1 MSSAETSPRPRRRP
15 STPDAAMP
23 RLLTVADV
31 AGLMQLSTRQVRR
44 LIAAERLPVV
54 RIGRAVRVH
63 PNALKRLIQAR

>member
-1 MSSAETSPRPRRRP
+1 MTHDNQRG
-15 STPDAAMP
+15 TAMP

-44 LIAAERLPVV
+44 LIAAECLPVV

-63 PNALKRLIQAR
+63 PNDLKRLIQGR